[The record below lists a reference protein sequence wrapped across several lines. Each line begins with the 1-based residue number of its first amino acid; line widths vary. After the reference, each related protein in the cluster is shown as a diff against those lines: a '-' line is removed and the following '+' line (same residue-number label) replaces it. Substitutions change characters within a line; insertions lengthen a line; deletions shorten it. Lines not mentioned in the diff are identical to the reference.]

1 LIDLNNKGDQYDDP
15 VDDNVY
21 AEAAEPDD
29 EVEMRD
35 TEAQTEQEKSNSV
48 QLDAIAKMR
57 KQMRDSVMEKILQE
71 KSEAEARR
79 KKKKKQFRRGKRSF
93 YDYAIDEEDDHDS
106 EKSDKKAQA
115 QVPTVF
121 ESEPMDKL
129 TLAMQ
134 IEKNKSLTQLW
145 DLK

>member
-1 LIDLNNKGDQYDDP
+1 M
-15 VDDNVY
+15 
-21 AEAAEPDD
+21 
-29 EVEMRD
+29 EVRD
-35 TEAQTEQEKSNSV
+35 TEAQTDQEKSNTV
-48 QLDAIAKMR
+48 QQDAITKMR

-71 KSEAEARR
+71 KREAEARR

-106 EKSDKKAQA
+106 EKSDKKAQN

-121 ESEPMDKL
+121 DSQPIDKL

-134 IEKNKSLTQLW
+134 IEKNKSLT
-145 DLK
+145 